1 MAKKSSCFYGWRNC
15 AIATTRLVVRAF
27 QPEDAEDLYEYL
39 SNEEVYRFEPGEP
52 VIRQQAQNLAVE
64 MSTSPDFWAVVLQA
78 EHKVIGQI
86 YFQQREQQHL
96 MTWELGYIMSP
107 RYQRQGYGSE
117 AVLAL
122 LRSGFA
128 AAGIHRVVAHC
139 NPENTAS
146 WKLLEKIG
154 FRREGLLKKE
164 VFFRR
169 DANGEPLWTD
179 TFVYAMLAEENPYSK
194 GSVT

>member
-1 MAKKSSCFYGWRNC
+1 MTQNPLNFEIKNDSWRNRT
-15 AIATTRLVVRAF
+15 ILTPRLLVRAF

-39 SNEEVYRFEPGEP
+39 SNDEIYRFEPGEP
-52 VIRQQAQNLAVE
+52 VDRQQAQNLAVE
-64 MSTSPDFWAVVLQA
+64 MSTSPDFWAVELQT
-78 EHKVIGQI
+78 EQKVIGQI
-86 YFQQREQQHL
+86 YFQQREPHHL

-139 NPENTAS
+139 NPENIAS

-164 VFFRR
+164 VFFRK

-179 TFVYAMLAEENPYSK
+179 TFVYAMLAEENP
-194 GSVT
+194 